1 MKKSIM
7 IKKNDKIFLAGHNG
21 LVGSAV
27 FKKLKQNGYK
37 KIITVDKK
45 KLNLLNQEK
54 VFKFL
59 RKNKPKAVLVCAAK
73 VGGVSINN
81 NKKADFIYENLTI
94 QNNLIQGSF
103 INKVEKLVFLGSS
116 CIYPAIVSNQ
126 LKKIIY

>member
-59 RKNKPKAVLVCAAK
+59 RKNKPSTEEPNLKEIKVKKRKRRTYTSVLDV
-73 VGGVSINN
+73 
-81 NKKADFIYENLTI
+81 
-94 QNNLIQGSF
+94 
-103 INKVEKLVFLGSS
+103 
-116 CIYPAIVSNQ
+116 
-126 LKKIIY
+126 